1 MKSIQKGKAVSHG
14 IGIGKVY
21 IYKHYVPNIQKK
33 VIEQKD
39 IKKELESFVNTQKKA
54 KAEVMTSRLARR
66 CPPQFLC
73 WCNNLCE
80 DGRGPPTHPRHTLPS
95 WQGHERLM

>member
-39 IKKELESFVNTQKKA
+39 IKKELESFDDFIFKPLKITNRKGSENIYFPPIA
-54 KAEVMTSRLARR
+54 KRIAKISEK
-66 CPPQFLC
+66 
-73 WCNNLCE
+73 
-80 DGRGPPTHPRHTLPS
+80 
-95 WQGHERLM
+95 